1 MLSGDRMV
9 ATDTP
14 LARLG
19 HATCY
24 DLRFPE
30 LFRSLAQAGCEIV
43 LIPSAFTRTT
53 GQAHWQVLLRARA
66 IENQCFV
73 VAPNQCGAHTDEL
86 ISYGHSM
93 IIDPW
98 GQVLQDPWGQVLQCA
113 NGTDEQVV
121 LAELS
126 GEQLD
131 QVRQRLPAL
140 KHRRSELF

>member
-1 MLSGDRMV
+1 MTSGS
-9 ATDTP
+9 
-14 LARLG
+14 
-19 HATCY
+19 
-24 DLRFPE
+24 LRFPE
-30 LFRSLAQAGCEIV
+30 LFRSLAQAGCEIALV
-43 LIPSAFTRTT
+43 SSAFTRTT
-53 GQAHWQVLLRARA
+53 GQALWQVLLRARA

-98 GQVLQDPWGQVLQCA
+98 GQVLQCA

>member
-1 MLSGDRMV
+1 
-9 ATDTP
+9 
-14 LARLG
+14 
-19 HATCY
+19 
-24 DLRFPE
+24 
-30 LFRSLAQAGCEIV
+30 
-43 LIPSAFTRTT
+43 
-53 GQAHWQVLLRARA
+53 
-66 IENQCFV
+66 
-73 VAPNQCGAHTDEL
+73 
-86 ISYGHSM
+86 M

-98 GQVLQDPWGQVLQCA
+98 GQVLQRA

>member
-1 MLSGDRMV
+1 
-9 ATDTP
+9 
-14 LARLG
+14 
-19 HATCY
+19 
-24 DLRFPE
+24 
-30 LFRSLAQAGCEIV
+30 
-43 LIPSAFTRTT
+43 
-53 GQAHWQVLLRARA
+53 VLLRARA